1 MASRDALWYP
11 ACCKA
16 LYYTVGTIVDF
27 LKCIDSGDLSK
38 AREAAESMSQW
49 ALPDNQTAS
58 TAYAGPAAGSIE
70 SAFHLALAQVVKS
83 AHRPQQEQS
92 AGSAARHTASA
103 RQGGRQIRQRGG
115 RQGST
120 SKAAE
125 KGLSPQVISH
135 DPPGVQDAVEA
146 LQAEERQLHAAF
158 ALFGSDG
165 LHAAAPMV
173 ADLCIL
179 QEHRHVL
186 ELSSDTQ
193 SPSAYKGRLEGY
205 LTSSS
210 ESMLSGSLS
219 IASID
224 HTSGPRPPG
233 LSHAHAGA
241 RIADIRPGLC
251 LKRLFWAAA
260 GQGRATLPQQ
270 LLLVSA
276 EDAASSGNSTLAQQL
291 LHEAAALASSVEA
304 AHRSAPAGSTAYPEF
319 QLKEALLQLKLD
331 ALIGHAPSS
340 ASLAKPL
347 RLLHT
352 GRLRAYHD
360 RSVAAMP

>member
-1 MASRDALWYP
+1 MMSRSALWYP
-11 ACCKA
+11 AFSEGWCCIA
-16 LYYTVGTIVDF
+16 GSMVEF
-27 LKCIDSGDLSK
+27 LKCIDSRDFSK

-49 ALPDNQTAS
+49 ALPDDHMAS
-58 TAYAGPAAGSIE
+58 TAYKGPAAGSIE
-70 SAFHLALAQVVKS
+70 SAVRQALAQVVKS

-92 AGSAARHTASA
+92 AGSAAVHTASA
-103 RQGGRQIRQRGG
+103 RRGGRHIRQRGG
-115 RQGST
+115 RQGSI

-125 KGLSPQVISH
+125 KGLSPEVSSP
-135 DPPGVQDAVEA
+135 DPSGVQDAIEA
-146 LQAEERQLHAAF
+146 LQAEVRQLHAAI

-165 LHAAAPMV
+165 LHAATPMI

-186 ELSSDTQ
+186 QLSSDKQ
-193 SPSAYKGRLEGY
+193 SPSAYNSRLEDY
-205 LTSSS
+205 LISS
-210 ESMLSGSLS
+210 EVTLGGSLS

-304 AHRSAPAGSTAYPEF
+304 AHRSAPAGSAAYPEF

-352 GRLRAYHD
+352 GRLRA
-360 RSVAAMP
+360 

>member
-1 MASRDALWYP
+1 M
-11 ACCKA
+11 
-16 LYYTVGTIVDF
+16 I
-27 LKCIDSGDLSK
+27 
-38 AREAAESMSQW
+38 
-49 ALPDNQTAS
+49 
-58 TAYAGPAAGSIE
+58 
-70 SAFHLALAQVVKS
+70 
-83 AHRPQQEQS
+83 
-92 AGSAARHTASA
+92 
-103 RQGGRQIRQRGG
+103 
-115 RQGST
+115 
-120 SKAAE
+120 
-125 KGLSPQVISH
+125 
-135 DPPGVQDAVEA
+135 EA
-146 LQAEERQLHAAF
+146 LQAEERQLHAAI

-165 LHAAAPMV
+165 LHAAAPIV
-173 ADLCIL
+173 ADVCVL

-186 ELSSDTQ
+186 ELCSDTQ
-193 SPSAYKGRLEGY
+193 SPLAYNRRLEGY
-205 LTSSS
+205 LTSS
-210 ESMLSGSLS
+210 ESMLRGSLS

-260 GQGRATLPQQ
+260 GQDRATLPQQ

-276 EDAASSGNSTLAQQL
+276 EDAASSGNSTLAKQL

-304 AHRSAPAGSTAYPEF
+304 AHRSAPVGSAASPAF

-352 GRLRAYHD
+352 GGLRAYRD
-360 RSVAAMP
+360 RSVAAMPYAITSELHLCFQDFWRTDLPT